1 MGEDLCFPDAFLFG
15 TAASATQVEGHCAQ
29 SDWAAFAR
37 EPGRVRGG
45 DTPDQACDQ
54 LHRFREDVAL
64 QARLCMGAH
73 RLSIEWARIER
84 EPGEFDPAGWDHY
97 RDVLGAHREAGI
109 TPMVTVHH
117 VTLPRWVALRGGLL
131 SQELPALLS
140 RFAERAVEALGDL
153 CQLWVTINEPNMLA
167 LQAHLLGVWP
177 PARSSPVE
185 AVRAHQNLFRAHA
198 AMYRAMHE
206 AAGRR
211 GHSIAV
217 GVAHH
222 LRVIEPERFGR
233 LADRMWAALFERLFN
248 DAFARAVCDS
258 GLHDF
263 FGVNYY
269 SRELV
274 RFSPAHARAGFF
286 RRLVPE
292 GAEISDLGWEIYPE
306 GLGYVLDAWW
316 PRARVPIYITENGIA
331 DADDDQRPRFLV
343 RHLAEVARAIERGVD
358 VRGYMHW
365 SLLDSFEWAEGYA
378 PRFGLVEV
386 DHVTQERSPRPSAE
400 LYARIARARRID
412 ADGAVGVD
420 APRGTSTEGSAAPA

>member
-1 MGEDLCFPDAFLFG
+1 MGEDLRFPDGFLFG

-45 DTPDQACDQ
+45 DTPDDACDQ

-73 RLSIEWARIER
+73 RLSIEWARVER
-84 EPGEFDPAGWDHY
+84 EPGEFDPATWDHY
-97 RDVLGAHREAGI
+97 RDVLGAHRDAGI

-117 VTLPRWVALRGGLL
+117 VTLPRWVAQR
-131 SQELPALLS
+131 AACS
-140 RFAERAVEALGDL
+140 RRICRRSSRASPSAPSRRSATCASSGSPS
-153 CQLWVTINEPNMLA
+153 TSRNMLA

-211 GHSIAV
+211 GHSISV

-269 SRELV
+269 SRDLV
-274 RFSPAHARAGFF
+274 RFSAAHARAGFL

-292 GAEISDLGWEIYPE
+292 GAEVSDLGWEIYPE

-365 SLLDSFEWAEGYA
+365 SLLDGFEWAEGYA

-386 DHVTQERSPRPSAE
+386 DRVTQERSPRPSAE
-400 LYARIARARRID
+400 LYARIARARRIE
-412 ADGAVGVD
+412 ARRPGA
-420 APRGTSTEGSAAPA
+420 ARGAKRGAAPA